1 MPNVARR
8 KRYPRKRYDELTVR
22 WSNAPPCSIAL
33 TLFPLPSSN
42 DDPRV
47 DALLDNE
54 QLAAVIGASPDYIRN
69 EGHKLLPVVK
79 LGARA
84 RYRLRDVVELIERS
98 TLDRRKLASTK

>member
-54 QLAAVIGASPDYIRN
+54 QLAAVIGASPDYW
-69 EGHKLLPVVK
+69 KMPL
-79 LGARA
+79 A
-84 RYRLRDVVELIERS
+84 
-98 TLDRRKLASTK
+98 DRVALASFIHTRQTRLTQTLIPPTSGAAP